1 MMAPSDRQQKMLLE
15 LVVKCI
21 VPTVCA
27 ALQIHFILMV
37 AILLQHQKVK
47 QEADLAIQEKN
58 RALRRYRQLRNIF
71 LRSKRRNWN
80 NPGRTDEWWRNL
92 MDRKM
97 LPEEWNT
104 NFRMSRED
112 FLSLKKT
119 TAIHSTK
126 SRLISWRYNILLQKT
141 CNDSL
146 LFKRPG
152 VVKNDQQYIWCA
164 PMHPFFDNKESL

>member
-1 MMAPSDRQQKMLLE
+1 MAPSDRQQKMLLE

-58 RALRRYRQLRNIF
+58 HALRRYRQLRNRF
-71 LRSKRRNWN
+71 LRSKRRNWK

-112 FLSLKKT
+112 FFKLEEKLRPYILPSQDSFRGDTISSSKKLAMTLYYLKDQGSLRMTSNIFGVSPCTLSLTIRK
-119 TAIHSTK
+119 
-126 SRLISWRYNILLQKT
+126 
-141 CNDSL
+141 
-146 LFKRPG
+146 
-152 VVKNDQQYIWCA
+152 V
-164 PMHPFFDNKESL
+164 

>member
-58 RALRRYRQLRNIF
+58 HALRRYRQLRNRF
-71 LRSKRRNWN
+71 LRSKRRNWK

-92 MDRKM
+92 MVLSAMM
-97 LPEEWNT
+97 L
-104 NFRMSRED
+104 
-112 FLSLKKT
+112 
-119 TAIHSTK
+119 
-126 SRLISWRYNILLQKT
+126 LLWSET
-141 CNDSL
+141 V
-146 LFKRPG
+146 KRR
-152 VVKNDQQYIWCA
+152 CEC
-164 PMHPFFDNKESL
+164 ESQNGRPK

>member
-1 MMAPSDRQQKMLLE
+1 MAPSDRQQKKMLLE

-37 AILLQHQKVK
+37 AILLQHQKLK

-58 RALRRYRQLRNIF
+58 RALRRYRQLRNRF
-71 LRSKRRNWN
+71 LRSKRRNWK

-104 NFRMSRED
+104 NFRMSREEAVNKEID
-112 FLSLKKT
+112 NERRNQDCFHHTAKNKLHVYNSSKGNMVRDAFKKYLKKN
-119 TAIHSTK
+119 
-126 SRLISWRYNILLQKT
+126 L
-141 CNDSL
+141 
-146 LFKRPG
+146 
-152 VVKNDQQYIWCA
+152 
-164 PMHPFFDNKESL
+164 